1 MDQEIK
7 TDSKG
12 SFEVE
17 LIPGP
22 YTILYTKGGFYFNL
36 HSFVL
41 EEPTDTENPED
52 HDLPSIPLTPEVE
65 EGKIRIVLSWPDG
78 PADLDIHSLF
88 KVTKIRKCH
97 VYFGNKDCTGLN
109 LDVDNTKGGK
119 NGVETITI
127 NSLGNYIYSFYV
139 HKYVDGS
146 QGNAVG
152 ENRIDSV
159 PVGGDYEKPVDNT
172 KSLFNSEAKIIVYGA
187 GYRAPIATFEIKTAK
202 EENDDYR
209 YWNVFCLDGKQGV
222 DSLKAVHELSIEA
235 PSYTFC
241 DDFY

>member
-1 MDQEIK
+1 M
-7 TDSKG
+7 
-12 SFEVE
+12 
-17 LIPGP
+17 
-22 YTILYTKGGFYFNL
+22 
-36 HSFVL
+36 
-41 EEPTDTENPED
+41 
-52 HDLPSIPLTPEVE
+52 
-65 EGKIRIVLSWPDG
+65 
-78 PADLDIHSLF
+78 
-88 KVTKIRKCH
+88 
-97 VYFGNKDCTGLN
+97 YFGNKDCTGLN

-159 PVGGDYEKPVDNT
+159 PIGGDYEKPIDNT
-172 KSLFNSEAKIIVYGA
+172 KTLFNSEAKVIVYGA
-187 GYRAPIATFEIKTAK
+187 GYRAPIAKFEVKTL
-202 EENDDYR
+202 EEKGDEYR
-209 YWNVFCLDGKQGV
+209 YWNVFCLDGSKGV
-222 DSLKAVHELSIEA
+222 DSLKAVHQLAEEA